1 MKTRK
6 RDLERAYDALA
17 TALAT
22 LATTVLTASRG
33 GYATKEMGCQHVD
46 GMVATVR
53 QRGAEL
59 IELTENASGRCSAEL
74 IGMCENLIDRSA
86 TVLTEYTI

>member
-22 LATTVLTASRG
+22 LATTVLTASRD
-33 GYATKEMGCQHVD
+33 GYATKEIGHQHVD

-59 IELTENASGRCSAEL
+59 IELTENAGGRCSAEL
-74 IGMCENLIDRSA
+74 IGMCENLLDRSA